1 MQANEGGWLH
11 RLPAFSVT
19 LAQIHKSKRK
29 QPQLHSIQ
37 VLREVCLEL
46 GRGRQPRKR
55 TNTSHA
61 SLVYRESS
69 KTAGLHRET
78 LSRKTNKHKQTN
90 TKNKTKI
97 EEKSWERDCL
107 VWPPNAP
114 NTDSVGE
121 QAFRHFCRDHCW
133 FWNVSFLSV
142 LKPMAGRHIWART
155 SWLPRCAAALCT
167 RFPECRSGTSYC
179 TITLIPGYKEN
190 LVTYEAER
198 IAILKTTVPGVG
210 DLAQW

>member
-78 LSRKTNKHKQTN
+78 LSL
-90 TKNKTKI
+90 KNKKGGKEADREGISCIWGWTVTLWKP
-97 EEKSWERDCL
+97 RMTFNL
-107 VWPPNAP
+107 WP
-114 NTDSVGE
+114 
-121 QAFRHFCRDHCW
+121 
-133 FWNVSFLSV
+133 FWVLDLLDFLSWDTPSWCGG
-142 LKPMAGRHIWART
+142 LTPPDT
-155 SWLPRCAAALCT
+155 SC
-167 RFPECRSGTSYC
+167 SGDGTGQSVEVRPFSSQVHC
-179 TITLIPGYKEN
+179 
-190 LVTYEAER
+190 
-198 IAILKTTVPGVG
+198 
-210 DLAQW
+210 